1 MARIYLG
8 LTIVSLTLLI
18 ANIALGLWTA
28 DYGESADRMVA
39 AGQELGKLDREV
51 QRSAGSKTDA
61 KYVAAQQAFQT
72 AVDAWQPL
80 RSRTTMHMLLGIA
93 ASLVAILLNSISVT
107 YFIGTSR
114 WCREVVETY
123 KLDPAL
129 ADQSL
134 QLKRKTFP
142 WALASMLLI
151 IVLVAFGALSD
162 PGANF
167 ETHLQWRTYHF
178 LLAIVG
184 TGFLAL
190 AFFVQQQNVG
200 ANYRVIERILAEVRR
215 IRAERGLDIE
225 EETAEPLHRSA
236 KT

>member
-8 LTIVSLTLLI
+8 LSVVAMTLLL
-18 ANIALGLWTA
+18 ANIALGLWTGE
-28 DYGESADRMVA
+28 YGEAADRMVA
-39 AGQELGKLDREV
+39 AGQALGKLDREV
-51 QRSAGSKTDA
+51 QRDRLTKSDP
-61 KYVAAQQAFQT
+61 KYVAAEAALQSAI
-72 AVDAWQPL
+72 AAWQPL
-80 RSRTTMHMLLGIA
+80 RGRTTMHMLLGIA

-123 KLDPAL
+123 KLD
-129 ADQSL
+129 ADFIEQSL
-134 QLKRKTFP
+134 RLKRKTFP

-167 ETHLQWRTYHF
+167 HSHLQWRTYHF
-178 LLAIVG
+178 LLALLG
-184 TGFLAL
+184 TGFLGL
-190 AFFVQQQNVG
+190 SFYIQQQNVG
-200 ANYRVIERILAEVRR
+200 ANYRIIEQILVEVRR
-215 IRAERGLDIE
+215 IREERGLDIE
-225 EETAEPLHRSA
+225 GTGNREQGTA

>member
-8 LTIVSLTLLI
+8 LAVVAMTLLI
-18 ANIALGLWTA
+18 ANIALGLWTG
-28 DYGESADRMVA
+28 DYGEAADQMVA
-39 AGQELGKLDREV
+39 AGQALGKLDREV
-51 QRSAGSKTDA
+51 QRDVITKSDP
-61 KYVAAQQAFQT
+61 KYLAAQEKFQA

-80 RSRTTMHMLLGIA
+80 RSITTMHMLLGIA

-123 KLDPAL
+123 KLDPAFIE
-129 ADQSL
+129 QSL
-134 QLKRKTFP
+134 RLKRKTFP

-167 ETHLQWRTYHF
+167 ATHLQWRTYHF
-178 LLAIVG
+178 LLALLG
-184 TGFLAL
+184 TGFLGL
-190 AFFVQQQNVG
+190 AFYVQQQNVG
-200 ANYRVIERILAEVRR
+200 ANYRIIEQILVEVRR
-215 IRAERGLDIE
+215 IRAERGLDVGE
-225 EETAEPLHRSA
+225 
-236 KT
+236 

>member
-8 LTIVSLTLLI
+8 LSIVAMTLLL
-18 ANIALGLWTA
+18 ANVALGLWTG
-28 DYGESADRMVA
+28 DYGELSRDWRSSLKTLV
-39 AGQELGKLDREV
+39 ELEREV
-51 QRSAGSKTDA
+51 KNDRLPKDNPEYVTQRQEFARVDA
-61 KYVAAQQAFQT
+61 KL
-72 AVDAWQPL
+72 QPL
-80 RSRTTMHMLLGIA
+80 RTRMSMHMLLGIA

-123 KLDPAL
+123 QLDPAFIE
-129 ADQSL
+129 QSL

-162 PGANF
+162 PGANIA
-167 ETHLQWRTYHF
+167 THLQWRTYHY
-178 LLAIVG
+178 LLAVLG
-184 TGFLAL
+184 TGFLGL

-200 ANYRVIERILAEVRR
+200 ANYRIIEQILVEVRR
-215 IRAERGLDIE
+215 IRAERGL
-225 EETAEPLHRSA
+225 ETS
-236 KT
+236 